1 MQVGGLGAGVR
12 GGRGDSVTEVTK
24 VAEGPEEQA
33 GARACGV
40 EGRGGVLTCVAWEQ
54 REEGGSVGQRFG
66 G

>member
-1 MQVGGLGAGVR
+1 M
-12 GGRGDSVTEVTK
+12 
-24 VAEGPEEQA
+24 AEGPEEQA